1 VHLAPAPRRLGLSM
15 AGPSLPPPLCKLP
28 MPLPAAGIR
37 ACKPNAQ
44 AIRNAAADVLY
55 GEPPTPVT
63 ISLPRY
69 GIEGVPQVAGL
80 DVGWGQQLSMGPDPR
95 FPHRFLLTRS
105 LPPGTYQLKF
115 VIDGRWGYAP
125 NLPTR
130 MDGDNQNNWVAVPY
144 RNIDPAVQ
152 VLRSFIRACAPGREE
167 GFWPGGPGRL
177 PAVTLHARSTA
188 GGSWQASRCPPT
200 CPCRPPASEF

>member
-1 VHLAPAPRRLGLSM
+1 MGVEMWRTLCGNVS
-15 AGPSLPPPLCKLP
+15 GPSSHLH
-28 MPLPAAGIR
+28 GSV
-37 ACKPNAQ
+37 Q
-44 AIRNAAADVLY
+44 
-55 GEPPTPVT
+55 
-63 ISLPRY
+63 
-69 GIEGVPQVAGL
+69 
-80 DVGWGQQLSMGPDPR
+80 VGWPLHSIVTPFHCFALQ
-95 FPHRFLLTRS
+95 
-105 LPPGTYQLKF
+105 
-115 VIDGRWGYAP
+115 DGRWGYAP